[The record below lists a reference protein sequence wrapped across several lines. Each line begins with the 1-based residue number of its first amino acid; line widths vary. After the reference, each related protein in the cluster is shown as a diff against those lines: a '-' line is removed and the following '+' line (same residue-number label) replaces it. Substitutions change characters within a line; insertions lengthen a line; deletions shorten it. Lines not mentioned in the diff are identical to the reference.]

1 VSGIRIRALLMIAV
15 VTLVLSIAFSYAAVV
30 AQNPHAPTQPLYGPT
45 DFAP

>member
-1 VSGIRIRALLMIAV
+1 MRGIRIRALLVIA
-15 VTLVLSIAFSYAAVV
+15 LVMLALSIAFSYAAVV